1 MKKIIIKKDVT
12 GKCRLCTFP
21 LQHELAKGQEGQSVA
36 IINTNPSADCLFK
49 CLTVGSLCIFKK

>member
-1 MKKIIIKKDVT
+1 M

-36 IINTNPSADCLFK
+36 IINTNPSLTACLN
-49 CLTVGSLCIFKK
+49 V